1 MKIKL
6 IEPGYEGFSGMF
18 GTVPFQDGV
27 SVDHV
32 SHVEINL
39 LASIVKVVDAE
50 SEAEV
55 GNLATETASWDKT
68 ADVIYYPT
76 LADIEAGRTS
86 PETMSPVQR
95 NQSVEVKLHTRASL
109 EEIAD
114 KNGLAG
120 LREIAD
126 PLEIKATSISK
137 LIDKILGAQAG
148 VATDVSESEESDETE
163 TTGTKTAE
171 VAESQE

>member
-18 GTVPFQDGV
+18 GTVAFEDGV
-27 SVDHV
+27 SVNHV
-32 SHVEINL
+32 SHAEINL
-39 LASIVKVVDAE
+39 LASIVKVVDFE

-55 GNLATETASWDKT
+55 GNLATEAASWDKT

-86 PETMSPVQR
+86 PETNSPIQESQVA
-95 NQSVEVKLHTRASL
+95 NVKLHTKESL

-114 KNGLAG
+114 KKGVAG

-126 PLEIKATSISK
+126 PLGIKATSITK
-137 LIDKILGAQAG
+137 LIEKILASQSG
-148 VATDVSESEESDETE
+148 VQVESV
-163 TTGTKTAE
+163 E
-171 VAESQE
+171 VADTEEVAGEDADAVEGDQE